1 MLLFLTPIIP
11 TPPALSRSLPRVDVD
26 EKPNLEIPMGE
37 VDASILAKVVE
48 YCKYHHLPD
57 RTTEEME
64 RWENDFVNVDKSTLF
79 HLILVCRRPS
89 YSVLAM
95 AANQLICGRSLPSAS
110 LLRFFSP
117 LCVVTYSPCSIR
129 QAANFLD
136 IQPLLD
142 LTCKTVANMI
152 KGKTPDQIRAEF
164 GIPNDF
170 TPEELEDVRR
180 DNAWC
185 DDRS

>member
-1 MLLFLTPIIP
+1 MRSFPRRLLL
-11 TPPALSRSLPRVDVD
+11 
-26 EKPNLEIPMGE
+26 
-37 VDASILAKVVE
+37 
-48 YCKYHHLPD
+48 
-57 RTTEEME
+57 
-64 RWENDFVNVDKSTLF
+64 
-79 HLILVCRRPS
+79 
-89 YSVLAM
+89 
-95 AANQLICGRSLPSAS
+95 
-110 LLRFFSP
+110 
-117 LCVVTYSPCSIR
+117 

-136 IQPLLD
+136 IQSLLD

-164 GIPNDF
+164 DIPNDF